1 MRVIKFRGKSKLTA
15 EELEER
21 RIEHRDGWVYG
32 SLVTHEEALYIAGE
46 FKEVGSESLVNE
58 SWLPVQPESVGQ
70 YTGITDKK
78 GRDIYEGDILE
89 YGYVVTYVDGSD
101 KESLG
106 MSVGFHIQQNDFERH
121 RELEVGDF
129 LEIIGNIYDNPELV
143 SGEVK

>member
-1 MRVIKFRGKSKLTA
+1 MRVIKVRGKSKLA
-15 EELEER
+15 VEELEELCV
-21 RIEHRDGWVYG
+21 EHSDGWVYG
-32 SLVTHEEALYIAGE
+32 SLVMYGETPYIVGD
-46 FKEVGSESLVNE
+46 FVEVESEYTVNE
-58 SWLPVQPESVGQ
+58 FWIPVQPESVGQ

-129 LEIIGNIYDNPELV
+129 LEIIGNIYDNPELLE
-143 SGEVK
+143 GDQ